1 LFDLFLTQNM
11 CSIEYRT
18 SVRQGRAGRSPAGP
32 IGRKEKTMAR
42 TNQLSVRLSLLLV
55 AVVAAFL
62 LIGGAG
68 ADAGTPPVPSVERGV
83 RSGATRSARPAEH
96 TAPGGD
102 VRGPIDAIMRTTGM
116 ATGSLRPGQVLLI
129 PRG

>member
-1 LFDLFLTQNM
+1 
-11 CSIEYRT
+11 
-18 SVRQGRAGRSPAGP
+18 
-32 IGRKEKTMAR
+32 MAR

-68 ADAGTPPVPSVERGV
+68 ADAGTPPVPPVEHVV
-83 RSGATRSARPAEH
+83 RSGDTLWAIAAEH

-102 VRGPIDAIMRTTGM
+102 VRVTIDAIMRTTGM
-116 ATGSLRPGQVLLI
+116 ANSSLRPGQVLLI

>member
-1 LFDLFLTQNM
+1 
-11 CSIEYRT
+11 
-18 SVRQGRAGRSPAGP
+18 
-32 IGRKEKTMAR
+32 MAR

-68 ADAGTPPVPSVERGV
+68 ADAETPPVPPIEHVV
-83 RSGATRSARPAEH
+83 RSGDTLWAIASAH
-96 TAPGGD
+96 TEPGGD
-102 VRGPIDAIMRTTGM
+102 VRVTIEEITRASGLSDS
-116 ATGSLRPGQVLLI
+116 SLRPGQVLLI